1 MRLNKYVKKVLKELP
16 LDVEVWFEI
25 SIDPLDGVIT
35 VSDTEK
41 ANTISF
47 LITNYGPLDFRKEL
61 DNAD

>member
-41 ANTISF
+41 GQ
-47 LITNYGPLDFRKEL
+47 YD
-61 DNAD
+61 